1 MSAPLRLL
9 KIYCAGEVTADTVW
23 RMKVIS
29 GIHANQEWKM
39 VIEEYVIMLLFYRHQ
54 NNTRALGCASVALQ
68 CAVLISCCIYL
79 LLVLMRA
86 ILVTNKSTDP
96 SSWLQLEQKPPASSH
111 FWKVRIASITEE
123 SRTGLIGGET
133 ACLLQECG
141 CYFLVSGEFLQFA
154 NQNQTKSTNQISS
167 RAILDFLRLWKRLS
181 L

>member
-1 MSAPLRLL
+1 MEDGNRGICNNAFVLSASKQHSSLGMCL
-9 KIYCAGEVTADTVW
+9 GSTAMCT
-23 RMKVIS
+23 
-29 GIHANQEWKM
+29 
-39 VIEEYVIMLLFYRHQ
+39 
-54 NNTRALGCASVALQ
+54 
-68 CAVLISCCIYL
+68 SCCIYL

-86 ILVTNKSTDP
+86 ILITNKSTDP

-141 CYFLVSGEFLQFA
+141 CYFLVSREFLQFA

-167 RAILDFLRLWKRLS
+167 RAILDFLRL
-181 L
+181 